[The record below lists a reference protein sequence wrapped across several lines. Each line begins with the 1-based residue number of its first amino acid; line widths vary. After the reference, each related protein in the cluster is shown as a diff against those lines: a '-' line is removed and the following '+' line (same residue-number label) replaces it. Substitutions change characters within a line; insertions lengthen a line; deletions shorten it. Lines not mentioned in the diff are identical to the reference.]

1 MKICNICTIEKP
13 LTEFNK
19 KKDTKD
25 GHRNNCR
32 ECQKLTRNK
41 DKEKES
47 YKLWANNN
55 RQHLNEKAKEY
66 YNLNKTI
73 PKERTKQT
81 KEERRAKQRVWY
93 NNKIKTDP
101 LFKLSKNIRRSIL
114 SSFKR
119 LNLVKDTKTQQILNC
134 SFSELKIHIESL
146 WESWMTWDNYGLYNG
161 TPNYGWDIDHIK
173 PSSIA
178 INENKLIE
186 LNHYTNLQPL
196 CSYYNRKIKR
206 DNPT

>member
-1 MKICNICTIEKP
+1 MKICTICTIEKP

-55 RQHLNEKAKEY
+55 RKHLNEKAKTY
-66 YNLNKTI
+66 YNLNKI
-73 PKERTKQT
+73 PLKEHTKQT
-81 KEERRAKQRVWY
+81 QEERRNKQRVWY
-93 NNKIKTDP
+93 NNRIKTDP

-178 INENKLIE
+178 INENELIE

-196 CSYYNRKIKR
+196 CSYINRNIKR